1 MFVASKCFKF
11 LFRYIFH
18 ANIILKILRSYDMTQ
33 EEILK
38 FVLSS
43 DNLPTLST
51 VASRLISI
59 TAAEETTI
67 TDIANLISK
76 DISLSAKILKVV
88 NSSFYSFPQP
98 IGTIHQ
104 AASILGTNAVRSLVL
119 SFSFLKPAVQKKDGF
134 NYALFWE
141 KSLFEAVAARMLMN
155 TVEAEDSEEGFVA
168 GLLQNLGVLILARAL
183 PEQYEQVEQL
193 IAKDDMDRCSAEK
206 ITIGADHAYIGSEV
220 VSSWGFPAV
229 LVEPIRYH
237 NEPHKLKT
245 TDRKIEQIT
254 NIVALSGILSTVYSS
269 KKPGDIVNRFKLQA
283 KRKLLLTEKKLED
296 FLDRVHTEVQETA
309 KFFDLKITN
318 QKSVAEVLQIANAE
332 LSVLNLSYEQM
343 NRTLVEKTVQL
354 ELLTAEL
361 EKKNKILEKL
371 ANVDGLTEAYNHRYF
386 QDFLDREIKRSER
399 NSYTVSVIMIDID
412 HFKKFNDNHGHQVGD
427 FILRQFSNI
436 ARESLREYDL
446 FARYGGEEFAVV
458 LPETAIEDA
467 EKVAEKL
474 RDNISSTAFTH
485 DRDSYY
491 ITASFGIA
499 DMTPAKDKFGKNEL
513 ISFADE
519 ALYTAKKKGRN
530 RVVVYTGKKKWFSK

>member
-1 MFVASKCFKF
+1 
-11 LFRYIFH
+11 
-18 ANIILKILRSYDMTQ
+18 MTQ
-33 EEILK
+33 QEVLN
-38 FVLSS
+38 FVLAS

-88 NSSFYSFPQP
+88 NSSFYSFPQQ

-104 AASILGTNAVRSLVL
+104 ASSILGTNAVRSLVL
-119 SFSFLKPAVQKKDGF
+119 SFSFLKPDAQNKDGF
-134 NYALFWE
+134 DYALFWE
-141 KSLFEAVAARMLMN
+141 KSLFEAVASRMLMN
-155 TVEAEDSEEGFVA
+155 AIEADDSEEGFVA
-168 GLLQNLGVLILARAL
+168 GLLQNLGVLILARAF
-183 PEQYEQVEQL
+183 PEQYQQVELQ
-193 IAKDDMDRCSAEK
+193 INKDDMDRCTAEK

-220 VSSWGFPAV
+220 VKNWGFPDV
-229 LVEPIRYH
+229 LIEPIRYH

-245 TDRKIEQIT
+245 SDSKVRQIT
-254 NIVALSGILSTVYSS
+254 DIVALSGILSIVYSS
-269 KKPGDIVNRFKLQA
+269 KKPGDVVNRFKLQA
-283 KRKLLLTEKKLED
+283 KRKLLLTDKKLED

-343 NRTLVEKTVQL
+343 NRTLVDKTVQL

-371 ANVDGLTEAYNHRYF
+371 ANVDGLTEAFNHRYF
-386 QDFLDREIKRSER
+386 QDFLDREIKRSDR
-399 NSYTVSVIMIDID
+399 NAYTLSVVMIDID

-427 FILRQFSNI
+427 FILREFSTL

-458 LPETAIEDA
+458 LPETNAEDA
-467 EKVAEKL
+467 EKVADKL
-474 RDNISSTAFTH
+474 RETISSTAFTH
-485 DRDSYY
+485 NRESYY
-491 ITASFGIA
+491 ITASFGVA
-499 DMTPAKDKFGKNEL
+499 DMTPSVDKFGKNEL
-513 ISFADE
+513 IGFADE
-519 ALYTAKKKGRN
+519 ALYNAKKKGRN